1 MTITQLL
8 AVVRRFTTITLLLT
22 GVASAA
28 AAQDGTG
35 RIRGKVTNAASGA
48 AVPNAQVLITSEKLG
63 AVSGIDGTYLIT
75 NVAPGA
81 RTVRVRALGY
91 QVIDKAV
98 AVTANGTT
106 TVDFAVVAA
115 PIALN
120 EIVVTGTAGS
130 ARKREVGNSIGQIK
144 LADVPEVP
152 SNVSVSQSEG

>member
-1 MTITQLL
+1 VTITKLL
-8 AVVRRFTTITLLLT
+8 AGARQFTTMTLLMTSVGSLA
-22 GVASAA
+22 G
-28 AAQDGTG
+28 AQDGTG
-35 RIRGKVTNAASGA
+35 RVRGKVTNAASGA

-75 NVAPGA
+75 NVPPGA

-106 TVDFAVVAA
+106 TVDFIVVAA

-120 EIVVTGTAGS
+120 EI
-130 ARKREVGNSIGQIK
+130 E
-144 LADVPEVP
+144 
-152 SNVSVSQSEG
+152 